1 MALRRTRIFIQVT
14 ICISLLLVFWNIFWV
29 SRLDQAQVTLK
40 TATTT
45 HSFISSDG
53 NSAEILNTLTKVDDV
68 QHVRP
73 QDIRIAAVVCGN
85 RVNETV
91 VMMKSAI
98 FTSSSPV
105 RFIIF
110 ADNLATKS
118 LNKTVSQWP
127 EKILKRMQLDL
138 RPITF
143 PSDKVE
149 EWKKLFKPCASQ
161 RLFLPVSL
169 LPFHLL
175 LSLF

>member
-40 TATTT
+40 TAITT

-98 FTSSSPV
+98 FTNSSPV

-169 LPFHLL
+169 
-175 LSLF
+175 